1 VTRLAAPRWGVQ
13 AGLVGAGVVALDQLT
28 KWKIQRTFLI
38 GEGRWILDGFFKL
51 VYVRNPGVAFGLF
64 ADVAWRWRLPFFL
77 ATVVIA
83 VLILRRIMADARDL
97 PAGWLVTGLV
107 LGGAVGNLIDR
118 LRWGEVVDFLDVWF
132 GSYHYPTFNV
142 ADSAITVGVA
152 LLLWGL
158 WRTEKG

>member
-1 VTRLAAPRWGVQ
+1 MSRAGVPRWGLRAV
-13 AGLVGAGVVALDQLT
+13 LTGAAVVALDQLS
-28 KWKIQRTFLI
+28 KWEIQRTFLI
-38 GEGRWILDGFFKL
+38 GEGRWIVDGFFKL

-77 ATVVIA
+77 VTVVVA

-107 LGGAVGNLIDR
+107 LGGAAGNLLDR
-118 LRWGEVVDFLDVWF
+118 LRWGEVVDFLDVWI
-132 GSYHYPTFNV
+132 GPYHYPTFNV

-158 WRTEKG
+158 WRSDRT